1 VSATCGHA
9 RHFSFHW
16 GFLLRKFLPS
26 GALWAHAGFLRL
38 WAAQAVSAFGSRIAR
53 EGFAMTAILTIHAA
67 PAELGVLTALA
78 RGPGAVVGLVA
89 GGIVD
94 RSRRRHVMI
103 FSDLVRVALI
113 LTVPFAAWTHLLTI
127 AQLYVCAALVGGASV
142 LFEIADHAFLPS
154 LIERD
159 LLLDGNAKLG
169 TTDAVAEIAGPAMAG
184 TLFQLFTAPIAMLGT
199 AITYL
204 ISALFLF
211 TVPVRELPP
220 EKPVRKPCWYRDVA
234 DGFNA
239 ITAAP
244 LVRPL
249 LGMGI
254 VFPFFGSF
262 FGPLYLLYGLKVIG
276 LSPAL
281 MGLNIAC
288 GGVGALFGASLSNAL
303 ARRIGIG
310 PTIWGC
316 CFAYTAALLLVPL
329 AHGPLWFGTA
339 MLMIAQ
345 LGGDGFA
352 VAFMI
357 PSTSLR
363 QAVLPSALLGRV
375 AAFFHAVN
383 GAMTV
388 LGALLA
394 GLLGEWLGIRE
405 TLFIAVAGM
414 AIAPLFVLFS
424 PVRTLDRIPEA

>member
-1 VSATCGHA
+1 M
-9 RHFSFHW
+9 
-16 GFLLRKFLPS
+16 RKFLPS
-26 GALWAHAGFLRL
+26 GALWAHAGFMRL
-38 WAAQAVSAFGSRIAR
+38 WAAQTVSSFGARIAR
-53 EGFAMTAILTIHAA
+53 EGFAMTAILAIHAA
-67 PAELGVLTALA
+67 PSELGVLTALA

-113 LTVPFAAWTHLLTI
+113 LTVPVAAWLHLLTMM
-127 AQLYVCAALVGGASV
+127 QLYVCAALVGGANV

-154 LIERD
+154 LIDRD
-159 LLLDGNAKLG
+159 FLMDGNAKLS
-169 TTDAVAEIAGPAMAG
+169 TTDAVAEIGGPAMAG
-184 TLFQLFTAPIAMLGT
+184 TLFQLFTAPFAMLVT
-199 AITYL
+199 AITYF

-211 TVPVRELPP
+211 TVPACELPP
-220 EKPVRKPCWYRDVA
+220 EKLAKKPRWYSDVA

-239 ITAAP
+239 IVAEP

-249 LGMGI
+249 LWMGTI
-254 VFPFFGSF
+254 FPFFGSF
-262 FGPLYLLYGLKVIG
+262 FGPLYLLFGLKVIG

-288 GGVGALFGASLSNAL
+288 GGVGALFGANLSSTL

-316 CFAYTAALLLVPL
+316 CLAYTAFLMLVPL
-329 AHGPLWFGTA
+329 AQGPLWFGTTL
-339 MLMIAQ
+339 LMVAQ

-357 PSTSLR
+357 PATSLR
-363 QAVLPSALLGRV
+363 QAVLPAALLGRV
-375 AAFFHAVN
+375 AAFFQAVS
-383 GAMTV
+383 GGMTV
-388 LGALLA
+388 IGAILG

-405 TLFIAVAGM
+405 TLFIAVIGM
-414 AIAPLFVLFS
+414 AVAPLFVFFS
-424 PVRTLDRIPEA
+424 PLRTLWEIPTRS

>member
-1 VSATCGHA
+1 M
-9 RHFSFHW
+9 
-16 GFLLRKFLPS
+16 RKFLPS
-26 GALWAHAGFLRL
+26 GALWAHAGFMRL
-38 WAAQAVSAFGSRIAR
+38 WAAQTVSAFGSRIAR
-53 EGFAMTAILTIHAA
+53 EGFVMTAILTIHAA

-78 RGPGAVVGLVA
+78 RGPGAIVGLIA

-113 LTVPFAAWTHLLTI
+113 LTVPVTAWLHLLTMM
-127 AQLYVCAALVGGASV
+127 QLYVCAALVGGASV

-159 LLLDGNAKLG
+159 LLLEGNAKLS
-169 TTDAVAEIAGPAMAG
+169 TTDAVAEIGGPAMAG
-184 TLFQLFTAPIAMLGT
+184 TLFQLFTAPFAMLGT
-199 AITYL
+199 AVTYL

-211 TVPVRELPP
+211 TVPARELPP
-220 EKPVRKPCWYRDVA
+220 EKSTRKSRWYRDVA

-239 ITAAP
+239 IMAEP

-254 VFPFFGSF
+254 IFPFFGSF
-262 FGPLYLLYGLKVIG
+262 FGPLYLLFGLKVIG

-288 GGVGALFGASLSNAL
+288 GGVGALFGANLSSTL
-303 ARRIGIG
+303 ARRIGVG

-316 CFAYTAALLLVPL
+316 CLAYTAFLMLVPL

-352 VAFMI
+352 VAFMV
-357 PSTSLR
+357 PATSLR
-363 QAVLPSALLGRV
+363 QAALSPALLGRV

-383 GAMTV
+383 GGMTV
-388 LGALLA
+388 LGAILG
-394 GLLGEWLGIRE
+394 GLLGDWLGIRE

-414 AIAPLFVLFS
+414 AVAPLFAVFS
-424 PVRTLDRIPEA
+424 PLRNLREIPGDRAGPS

>member
-1 VSATCGHA
+1 MGACRIHA
-9 RHFSFHW
+9 AVGRAS
-16 GFLLRKFLPS
+16 GF
-26 GALWAHAGFLRL
+26 G
-38 WAAQAVSAFGSRIAR
+38 VGSRIAR
-53 EGFAMTAILTIHAA
+53 EGFAMTAILTIHAM

-78 RGPGAVVGLVA
+78 RGPGAVVGLIA

-113 LTVPFAAWTHLLTI
+113 LTVPIAAWLHLLTMP
-127 AQLYVCAALVGGASV
+127 QLYVCAALVGGASV

-154 LIERD
+154 LIDRD
-159 LLLDGNAKLG
+159 LLLDGNAKLS
-169 TTDAVAEIAGPAMAG
+169 TTDAVAEIGGPAMAG
-184 TLFQLFTAPIAMLGT
+184 ALFQIFTAPIAMLGT
-199 AITYL
+199 AITYF
-204 ISALFLF
+204 ISALLLF
-211 TVPVRELPP
+211 TVPARELPP
-220 EKPVRKPCWYRDVA
+220 EKPLQKPRWYRDVA

-239 ITAAP
+239 IMAEP

-262 FGPLYLLYGLKVIG
+262 FGPLYLLFGLKVIG

-288 GGVGALFGASLSNAL
+288 GGIGALFGATLSNRL
-303 ARRIGIG
+303 ARHIGIG

-316 CFAYTAALLLVPL
+316 CFAYAAFLMLVPL
-329 AHGPLWFGTA
+329 AREPLWLGTA

-357 PSTSLR
+357 PATSLR
-363 QAVLPSALLGRV
+363 QAALPPALLGRA
-375 AAFFHAVN
+375 AAFFHAAN
-383 GAMTV
+383 GSMTV
-388 LGALLA
+388 VGAILG

-405 TLFIAVAGM
+405 ALFIAVIGM
-414 AIAPLFVLFS
+414 ATAPLFVLFS
-424 PVRTLDRIPEA
+424 PLRTLDKIPEQ